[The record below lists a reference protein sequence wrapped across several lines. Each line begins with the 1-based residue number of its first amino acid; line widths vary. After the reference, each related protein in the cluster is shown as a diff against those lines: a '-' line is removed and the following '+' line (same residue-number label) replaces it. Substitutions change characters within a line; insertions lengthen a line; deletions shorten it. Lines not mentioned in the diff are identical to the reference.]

1 MDRLSEDEI
10 APELESVAWQREGD
24 AIVLERKFKDFAEA
38 MAFAN
43 RVAEAAEAADHHPD
57 ILVHDWNQVRLSVH
71 THTAGGLTAADFA
84 LARTIDE
91 IA

>member
-1 MDRLSEDEI
+1 MERLSDEQI
-10 APELESVAWQREGD
+10 ETELQTVAWQREGD
-24 AIVLERKFKDFAEA
+24 AIVLERKFKDFAGA

-43 RVAEAAEAADHHPD
+43 QVAEAAETADHHPD

-84 LARTIDE
+84 LARAVDE
-91 IA
+91 LA